1 MISFIGMI
9 LGLLLFV
16 VLAFK
21 GFNLIL
27 SAVASSC
34 LMFVFSGISIL
45 DGLKEFY
52 LPGLAGFLQSYFL
65 LFFLSALM
73 GKLMSDG
80 GNAKKIALSLSGLI
94 KKSKNNQKFFCVLL
108 VPVLYFLLCY
118 VGISGFVV
126 VFTVLPIAKTIYE
139 ETDTP
144 WRLYCCAGAQTV
156 SAAYLAGSIQA
167 GNVYATDICGTTTM
181 AGWKLSI
188 VAVVTFWAV
197 SLVFLWTML
206 KITQKKGEAFLPSG
220 EGIRMANLDEGLS
233 EDCLPGLLPSI
244 LPLAVVLVLSAGFQV
259 YVVKALFAGCILT
272 VITGHKNLLPKLKTS
287 LSQGITAA
295 YGPILSVSATYAI
308 GAVVKNIEG
317 FTYFQN
323 MLSALPHLMSGSLMG
338 LLAAFIM
345 ASVAAPI
352 PAFGSHML
360 DQYTLAGL
368 SAGNAHRMMMLTS
381 FTSIAPHNAGI
392 PNAAAVLRM
401 PYAECL
407 KMYMMSTYI
416 PGFITLFVSILCIKM
431 GIV

>member
-1 MISFIGMI
+1 VI
-9 LGLLLFV
+9 
-16 VLAFK
+16 
-21 GFNLIL
+21 
-27 SAVASSC
+27 
-34 LMFVFSGISIL
+34 
-45 DGLKEFY
+45 
-52 LPGLAGFLQSYFL
+52 
-65 LFFLSALM
+65 
-73 GKLMSDG
+73 
-80 GNAKKIALSLSGLI
+80 
-94 KKSKNNQKFFCVLL
+94 L
-108 VPVLYFLLCY
+108 VPVQYFILCY

-181 AGWKLSI
+181 AGWKLSVI
-188 VAVVTFWAV
+188 SVVVFWAV
-197 SLVFLWTML
+197 SLMFLWIML
-206 KITQKKGEAFLPSG
+206 KVTQKKGEAFLPSG

-244 LPLAVVLVLSAGFQV
+244 LPLAVVLVMSAVFQI

-272 VITGHKNLLPKLKTS
+272 IITGHRNLLPKLKIS
-287 LSQGITAA
+287 LSQGITAV

-360 DQYTLAGL
+360 EQYTLAGL

-407 KMYMMSTYI
+407 KMYMLSTYI
-416 PGFITLFVSILCIKM
+416 PGFITLFAAILCIKM

>member
-1 MISFIGMI
+1 
-9 LGLLLFV
+9 
-16 VLAFK
+16 
-21 GFNLIL
+21 
-27 SAVASSC
+27 
-34 LMFVFSGISIL
+34 
-45 DGLKEFY
+45 
-52 LPGLAGFLQSYFL
+52 
-65 LFFLSALM
+65 
-73 GKLMSDG
+73 
-80 GNAKKIALSLSGLI
+80 
-94 KKSKNNQKFFCVLL
+94 
-108 VPVLYFLLCY
+108 
-118 VGISGFVV
+118 
-126 VFTVLPIAKTIYE
+126 
-139 ETDTP
+139 
-144 WRLYCCAGAQTV
+144 
-156 SAAYLAGSIQA
+156 
-167 GNVYATDICGTTTM
+167 
-181 AGWKLSI
+181 
-188 VAVVTFWAV
+188 
-197 SLVFLWTML
+197 
-206 KITQKKGEAFLPSG
+206 
-220 EGIRMANLDEGLS
+220 MANLDEGLS

-244 LPLAVVLVLSAGFQV
+244 LPLAVVLVMSAVFQI

-272 VITGHKNLLPKLKTS
+272 IITGHRNLLPKLKIS

-308 GAVVKNIEG
+308 GTVVKNIEG

-360 DQYTLAGL
+360 EQYTLAGL

-407 KMYMMSTYI
+407 KMYMLSTYI
-416 PGFITLFVSILCIKM
+416 PGFITLFAAILCIKM

>member
-1 MISFIGMI
+1 MQKDR
-9 LGLLLFV
+9 L
-16 VLAFK
+16 VLIRADQKKQKQPEVFLCAF
-21 GFNLIL
+21 
-27 SAVASSC
+27 SSG
-34 LMFVFSGISIL
+34 FVF
-45 DGLKEFY
+45 Y
-52 LPGLAGFLQSYFL
+52 LMLC
-65 LFFLSALM
+65 
-73 GKLMSDG
+73 
-80 GNAKKIALSLSGLI
+80 GN
-94 KKSKNNQKFFCVLL
+94 FR
-108 VPVLYFLLCY
+108 
-118 VGISGFVV
+118 FVV

-308 GAVVKNIEG
+308 GAVVK
-317 FTYFQN
+317 T
-323 MLSALPHLMSGSLMG
+323 
-338 LLAAFIM
+338 
-345 ASVAAPI
+345 
-352 PAFGSHML
+352 
-360 DQYTLAGL
+360 
-368 SAGNAHRMMMLTS
+368 
-381 FTSIAPHNAGI
+381 
-392 PNAAAVLRM
+392 
-401 PYAECL
+401 
-407 KMYMMSTYI
+407 
-416 PGFITLFVSILCIKM
+416 
-431 GIV
+431 

>member
-1 MISFIGMI
+1 
-9 LGLLLFV
+9 
-16 VLAFK
+16 
-21 GFNLIL
+21 
-27 SAVASSC
+27 
-34 LMFVFSGISIL
+34 
-45 DGLKEFY
+45 
-52 LPGLAGFLQSYFL
+52 
-65 LFFLSALM
+65 
-73 GKLMSDG
+73 
-80 GNAKKIALSLSGLI
+80 
-94 KKSKNNQKFFCVLL
+94 
-108 VPVLYFLLCY
+108 
-118 VGISGFVV
+118 
-126 VFTVLPIAKTIYE
+126 
-139 ETDTP
+139 
-144 WRLYCCAGAQTV
+144 
-156 SAAYLAGSIQA
+156 
-167 GNVYATDICGTTTM
+167 
-181 AGWKLSI
+181 
-188 VAVVTFWAV
+188 
-197 SLVFLWTML
+197 
-206 KITQKKGEAFLPSG
+206 
-220 EGIRMANLDEGLS
+220 MANLDEGLS

>member
-108 VPVLYFLLCY
+108 VPVLYFILCY

-206 KITQKKGEAFLPSG
+206 KIRLWHRFPEA
-220 EGIRMANLDEGLS
+220 M
-233 EDCLPGLLPSI
+233 
-244 LPLAVVLVLSAGFQV
+244 
-259 YVVKALFAGCILT
+259 
-272 VITGHKNLLPKLKTS
+272 IT
-287 LSQGITAA
+287 SQ
-295 YGPILSVSATYAI
+295 
-308 GAVVKNIEG
+308 
-317 FTYFQN
+317 F
-323 MLSALPHLMSGSLMG
+323 
-338 LLAAFIM
+338 
-345 ASVAAPI
+345 
-352 PAFGSHML
+352 
-360 DQYTLAGL
+360 
-368 SAGNAHRMMMLTS
+368 
-381 FTSIAPHNAGI
+381 
-392 PNAAAVLRM
+392 
-401 PYAECL
+401 
-407 KMYMMSTYI
+407 
-416 PGFITLFVSILCIKM
+416 
-431 GIV
+431 

>member
-108 VPVLYFLLCY
+108 VPVLYFILCY

-144 WRLYCCAGAQTV
+144 WRLYCCGGAQRRL
-156 SAAYLAGSIQA
+156 SGRFYSGGQCICYGYLRHNHHG
-167 GNVYATDICGTTTM
+167 G
-181 AGWKLSI
+181 L
-188 VAVVTFWAV
+188 
-197 SLVFLWTML
+197 
-206 KITQKKGEAFLPSG
+206 EAFHCCSG
-220 EGIRMANLDEGLS
+220 HILGGI
-233 EDCLPGLLPSI
+233 PG
-244 LPLAVVLVLSAGFQV
+244 VFMDH
-259 YVVKALFAGCILT
+259 VKNNTEKRG
-272 VITGHKNLLPKLKTS
+272 
-287 LSQGITAA
+287 
-295 YGPILSVSATYAI
+295 SVPAI
-308 GAVVKNIEG
+308 GRRNPYG
-317 FTYFQN
+317 Q
-323 MLSALPHLMSGSLMG
+323 SG
-338 LLAAFIM
+338 
-345 ASVAAPI
+345 
-352 PAFGSHML
+352 
-360 DQYTLAGL
+360 
-368 SAGNAHRMMMLTS
+368 
-381 FTSIAPHNAGI
+381 
-392 PNAAAVLRM
+392 
-401 PYAECL
+401 
-407 KMYMMSTYI
+407 
-416 PGFITLFVSILCIKM
+416 
-431 GIV
+431 